1 MNEPTDSLFSFC
13 VFVLHLVRLLWK
25 LYSIMSTCDVFMVG
39 LRGEGHTCIGTHPS
53 SKILG
58 KVMAASLEILVT
70 QGWEKG
76 GGPD

>member
-1 MNEPTDSLFSFC
+1 
-13 VFVLHLVRLLWK
+13 
-25 LYSIMSTCDVFMVG
+25 MSTYDVFMVG

-53 SKILG
+53 STILG

-70 QGWEKG
+70 QSWEKG